1 MIVLKETQARV
12 LEVLQSISER
22 FERRNTLPILA
33 NVLIRSGNTI
43 SNGFPESGGGGA
55 SAAVDC
61 DDCGDAGGASP
72 EVAASD
78 DDDDGGDAD
87 SDPDGRPPHKPP
99 STPPA
104 PGSASK
110 QRTRAPRLPAGQNP
124 AFQVIGITEF
134 DLAESIG
141 MSVEF
146 LRKDRSGKRLIPF
159 YRIGAAIRYNPA
171 RVTESLA
178 RLEVGGYTP
187 KPKANKARQ
196 STLTAR

>member
-1 MIVLKETQARV
+1 MAKNVKCMNKMIAGIAGPYSPLTHVDRALNAFGMVRELDTNSFQPPAALITNDSGDTCTV
-12 LEVLQSISER
+12 SEGQ
-22 FERRNTLPILA
+22 T
-33 NVLIRSGNTI
+33 TDT
-43 SNGFPESGGGGA
+43 PEA
-55 SAAVDC
+55 S
-61 DDCGDAGGASP
+61 
-72 EVAASD
+72 

-110 QRTRAPRLPAGQNP
+110 QRTRAPRLTAGQNP